1 MSFLLKDVI
10 HKTIADS
17 IFNEI
22 FSGRSNYYF
31 YTGKVSKYPDESVPP
46 APDDTQF
53 GATDTRNRI
62 INVKKLTTN
71 DLSFVVAR
79 KNWDSGTI
87 YDQFDGNYSVSNPAT
102 SGATSL
108 KSSNFYVLTSN
119 FQVYKCISNNNGAQ
133 STVEPASTDLAPF
146 SLADGYKWKFMYTIP
161 LSLRTRFLTNDFM
174 PVQKDI
180 LNPYYNNG
188 EIDNVII
195 NNKGQNYD
203 GNAVV
208 SLSFASP
215 GNVTFGFRGS
225 PGSDG
230 NVTPVLKPVLDGSG
244 SFVKVIIENA
254 GNNIKSANIAVV
266 DLDNTGSN
274 LFANVKV
281 GNTLFVSNTGGST
294 GNAILLPVLQ
304 NGILKE
310 VVVADPGIGYSSN
323 IRTFITVQGDGSNA
337 AFQPFINASGEIE
350 DVIITSRGE
359 GFTNAELN
367 VVGAGTGADLSVS
380 FEDGDLDTSQSLV
393 ELSAVPGAIYNLI
406 IDNAGENFINPANAA
421 ISIIGDGTG
430 FDASITLSGS
440 PNNNISSVT
449 INEAGS
455 GFTYANVQITGSGSN
470 SGTGGANI
478 TAILPPEN
486 GHGFD
491 AVAELFADTLMF
503 FSTINNEEIHNIII
517 DNDFRQFGLLKDIEI
532 FGEARAFA
540 NSLGT
545 PTFLATFDTLSDG
558 GSEIAKDAVL
568 ELASDTSRK
577 FEVVDTVTANT
588 QMLLTSLNN
597 HTLVGTDVLKSVAG
611 TSFTVTT
618 VNQNPTINKFSGD
631 LVFIDN
637 RTQVSFTEDQ
647 LVSFRTILTV

>member
-1 MSFLLKDVI
+1 M
-10 HKTIADS
+10 
-17 IFNEI
+17 
-22 FSGRSNYYF
+22 
-31 YTGKVSKYPDESVPP
+31 
-46 APDDTQF
+46 
-53 GATDTRNRI
+53 
-62 INVKKLTTN
+62 
-71 DLSFVVAR
+71 
-79 KNWDSGTI
+79 
-87 YDQFDGNYSVSNPAT
+87 
-102 SGATSL
+102 
-108 KSSNFYVLTSN
+108 
-119 FQVYKCISNNNGAQ
+119 
-133 STVEPASTDLAPF
+133 
-146 SLADGYKWKFMYTIP
+146 
-161 LSLRTRFLTNDFM
+161 
-174 PVQKDI
+174 
-180 LNPYYNNG
+180 
-188 EIDNVII
+188 
-195 NNKGQNYD
+195 
-203 GNAVV
+203 
-208 SLSFASP
+208 
-215 GNVTFGFRGS
+215 
-225 PGSDG
+225 
-230 NVTPVLKPVLDGSG
+230 
-244 SFVKVIIENA
+244 
-254 GNNIKSANIAVV
+254 
-266 DLDNTGSN
+266 
-274 LFANVKV
+274 
-281 GNTLFVSNTGGST
+281 
-294 GNAILLPVLQ
+294 
-304 NGILKE
+304 
-310 VVVADPGIGYSSN
+310 
-323 IRTFITVQGDGSNA
+323 
-337 AFQPFINASGEIE
+337 
-350 DVIITSRGE
+350 
-359 GFTNAELN
+359 
-367 VVGAGTGADLSVS
+367 S

-406 IDNAGENFINPANAA
+406 INASGTNFQNTSNAA

-430 FDASITLSGS
+430 FDASITLTAQTNS
-440 PNNNISSVT
+440 ISSVT
-449 INEAGS
+449 INNAGS

-470 SGTGGANI
+470 AGTGGANI

>member
-1 MSFLLKDVI
+1 MF
-10 HKTIADS
+10 
-17 IFNEI
+17 
-22 FSGRSNYYF
+22 
-31 YTGKVSKYPDESVPP
+31 P
-46 APDDTQF
+46 
-53 GATDTRNRI
+53 
-62 INVKKLTTN
+62 
-71 DLSFVVAR
+71 
-79 KNWDSGTI
+79 
-87 YDQFDGNYSVSNPAT
+87 
-102 SGATSL
+102 
-108 KSSNFYVLTSN
+108 
-119 FQVYKCISNNNGAQ
+119 
-133 STVEPASTDLAPF
+133 
-146 SLADGYKWKFMYTIP
+146 
-161 LSLRTRFLTNDFM
+161 
-174 PVQKDI
+174 
-180 LNPYYNNG
+180 
-188 EIDNVII
+188 
-195 NNKGQNYD
+195 
-203 GNAVV
+203 
-208 SLSFASP
+208 
-215 GNVTFGFRGS
+215 
-225 PGSDG
+225 
-230 NVTPVLKPVLDGSG
+230 DGSL
-244 SFVKVIIENA
+244 
-254 GNNIKSANIAVV
+254 AVV